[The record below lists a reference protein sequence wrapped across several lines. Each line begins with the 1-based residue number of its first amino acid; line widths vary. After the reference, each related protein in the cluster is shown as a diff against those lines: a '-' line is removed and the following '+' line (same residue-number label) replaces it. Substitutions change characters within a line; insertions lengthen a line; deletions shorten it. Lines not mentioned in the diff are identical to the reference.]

1 MIPLSTAS
9 SSGLSLSSLTWSRS
23 SRRYELKLNGTVA
36 GTLDRPSFWSS
47 KIVATTA
54 SGTWLF
60 RRAGFFNVGAEILD
74 AATQQLIATLKTNW
88 GGRGTLTFTGG
99 QTFLLESRGIWRP
112 VWNVLTPDGLPV
124 VQVHKREKTVD
135 VVNGAAVPGDRLA
148 LLILFMLYRIW
159 LADEDASAAAVVVAT
174 S

>member
-1 MIPLSTAS
+1 MIPLSAAS
-9 SSGLSLSSLTWSRS
+9 SSGLSLSNLTWSRS
-23 SRRYELKLNGTVA
+23 SRGYELKLNDTVA
-36 GTLDRPSFWSS
+36 GTLERPSFWSS

-74 AATQQLIATLKTNW
+74 STTQQLIATLKTNW
-88 GGRGTLTFTGG
+88 GGRGTLTFNDG
-99 QTFLLESRGIWRP
+99 QTFFLESRGIWRP
-112 VWNVLTPDGLPV
+112 VWNILTPDGQPV
-124 VQVHKREKTVD
+124 LQVHKREKTVE
-135 VVNGAAVPGDRLA
+135 VVNGTAAPGDRLA

-159 LADEDASAAAVVVAT
+159 IAEQDSSAAVVVAT